1 MGDQH
6 SNSDRAQQIA
16 AALPALRAAWPA
28 LTAEI
33 NRIVAGRI
41 DSLIIQD
48 NPETRGRIKALRDLL
63 DLPRQLQDEHEALTA
78 ELPDSDSAL

>member
-1 MGDQH
+1 MT
-6 SNSDRAQQIA
+6 DRAQEIA
-16 AALPALRAAWPA
+16 AALPVLRAAWPA

-33 NRIVAGRI
+33 ERIVAGRI

-63 DLPRQLQDEHEALTA
+63 NLPDELESERKALTA
-78 ELPDSDSAL
+78 ELPESDSAFSSMD